1 MGQNGGR
8 DRIAGQRRELAEALR
23 RHQLEP
29 AAAVAQ
35 LDPHRALDQP
45 EQLGRLDAG
54 AQDDVARAEPAY
66 LQVLLELRERRR
78 RDVGEERMQRQRGVR
93 GISAKASC

>member
-1 MGQNGGR
+1 MGDNGGR
-8 DRIAGQRRELAEALR
+8 DRIAVSADSSPKRAAPPAA
-23 RHQLEP
+23 P

-54 AQDDVARAEPAY
+54 AQDDVARSEAAY
-66 LQVLLELRERRR
+66 LQVLL
-78 RDVGEERMQRQRGVR
+78 
-93 GISAKASC
+93 